1 MTMNWKSA
9 LALGSVIV
17 LALLVADAIQTYRQR
32 QALKAAAATAAA
44 AAAGAAAGTAAA
56 E

>member
-1 MTMNWKSA
+1 MNMNWKSA

-17 LALLVADAIQTYRQR
+17 LAIIAADAIQRWNAAR
-32 QALKAAAATAAA
+32 KLKAQAAAAAA
-44 AAAGAAAGTAAA
+44 AAAGAAA